1 MSKKKKRGQAV
12 RKTNIK
18 PTQGQKTANKPSKTN
33 KSVHKSSKSKKTQ
46 NKPKLSKEKESAI
59 HRLLVALGLVKNKKQ
74 KKEEKYAKYNVGQ
87 IRPVNNKET
96 RGHNGYLITKNGS
109 GENAEFGYVSLTH
122 SEITKKRRNVKLL
135 QNPNP
140 NDTTTSYAVNK
151 AKHAKANELGDQKT
165 GWRFNKKD
173 KKTIKKI
180 FNKKRRRNKKRRL

>member
-1 MSKKKKRGQAV
+1 MTKKKKHGRVV
-12 RKTNIK
+12 RKTHQK
-18 PTQGQKTANKPSKTN
+18 PVQGRKTANKATKKPAP
-33 KSVHKSSKSKKTQ
+33 VHKSTATQ
-46 NKPKLSKEKESAI
+46 NKPKLSKEKEGVI
-59 HRLLVALGLVKNKKQ
+59 HRLLVALGFVKDKKQ
-74 KKEEKYAKYNVGQ
+74 KKAQKYENYNVGQ

-109 GENAEFGYVSLTH
+109 GENAEFGYVSFTH

-180 FNKKRRRNKKRRL
+180 FNKKKKKK